1 MALIDTEIYRRTLR
15 ATLHRPE
22 KRNAVNFQ
30 VMEELEHLL
39 DRLEE
44 DESLRAFV
52 LQGSG
57 DTFISGGDL
66 REFHTLK
73 TAEEARPM
81 AERMHRLLLRLER
94 LPCWTIASVNGAA
107 YGGGCEIMLAF
118 DFRLASRKATFG
130 FTQGKFYLPP
140 GWGGLTRLVEQV
152 GRSVAMRWLAECAV
166 VEVPEA
172 LESGLI
178 ERAVPR
184 EELRQAGLAWCGE
197 LTRNDRDYINAL
209 KKGARNAVPERRER
223 LREELDAFGQFWEHE
238 KHHER
243 VRKFLERRKSD

>member
-1 MALIDTEIYRRTLR
+1 MPLIETETYRRTLR
-15 ATLHRPE
+15 ATLNRPE

-39 DRLEE
+39 ERLEG
-44 DESLRAFV
+44 DESLRAFI
-52 LQGSG
+52 LEGSG
-57 DTFISGGDL
+57 DIFISGGDL

-73 TAEEARPM
+73 TAGEARPM
-81 AERMHRLLLRLER
+81 AERMHRILLRLEH

-118 DFRLASRKATFG
+118 DFRIASRKAAFG

-152 GRSVAMRWLAECAV
+152 GRPAALRWLAECAV

-184 EELRQAGLAWCGE
+184 EELRQAGWAWSGE

-209 KKGARNAVPERRER
+209 KKGGRNADPGRRER
-223 LREELDAFGQFWEHE
+223 LREELEAFGRFWEDE

-243 VRKFLERRKSD
+243 VRKFLDRRRAD